1 MADAAF
7 DVAILGG
14 GTGGYVAAIRGAQL
28 GLNVALIEREK
39 VGGTCLHRGCIPT
52 KALLE
57 SAEVLDLTRRGAEF
71 GIHSGAAPTFDF
83 GFIQTRKQKV
93 VDQLHMGVE
102 GLLKQNKVTVINGSG
117 TFLSSSSIGVTP
129 ATGAVTTVTSRN
141 TVIATGSVPKSLPG
155 ITIDGRQV
163 ISSDEALLLE
173 RPPASLIVVGA
184 GAVGVEFASL
194 FNDLGT
200 QVTVVEALPNLVPL
214 EDRDVGVELERRFTA
229 RGIRVFKGARMQLD
243 SLKRSDA
250 GVSIDVEVDGK
261 RATLTAEKLLMAVGR
276 GALTEGL
283 GLERLKIEMERGY
296 VKVDDQMR
304 TGEPNVYAIGDV
316 NGGMLLA
323 HVAAAEGEHAMEI
336 IAGHAVHPLD
346 YNRIPRCT
354 YTRPQ
359 IASLGLSEA
368 QAKEQGYNVKTGRF
382 PFAANGRALIY
393 GEPNGFCKIVAD
405 ADTGELLGVFIIG
418 HNATELIA
426 EAALGRFLEA
436 TSLEV
441 GLSVHAHPTL
451 SEVVMEAALDAER
464 RAIHFFRRS

>member
-1 MADAAF
+1 MADAPF
-7 DVAILGG
+7 DVAILGA

-57 SAEVLDLTRRGAEF
+57 SAEVLDLTRRSAEF
-71 GIHSGAAPTFDF
+71 GVSSGGQPTFDF
-83 GFIQTRKQKV
+83 SFMQSRKQKV
-93 VDQLHMGVE
+93 VDQLHQGVE
-102 GLLKQNKVTVINGSG
+102 GLLKQNKVTMFRGDGKFVSP
-117 TFLSSSSIGVTP
+117 TTLEVTP
-129 ATGAVTTVTSRN
+129 AGGPAVTVTAHT
-141 TVIATGSVPKSLPG
+141 TVIATGSAPKSLPG
-155 ITIDGRQV
+155 IAIDGKQV
-163 ISSDEALLLE
+163 ISSDEALLLDK
-173 RPPASLIVVGA
+173 PPASLIVVGA

-200 QVTVVEALPNLVPL
+200 QVTVVEALPSLVPL
-214 EDRDVGVELERRFTA
+214 EDKDVGVELERRFTA
-229 RGIRVFKGARMQLD
+229 RGIRVYKGARMQLD
-243 SLKRSDA
+243 SLKKTA
-250 GVSIDVEVDGK
+250 AAVSIDVEVNGK
-261 RATLTAEKLLMAVGR
+261 RETLTAEKLLMAVGR
-276 GALTEGL
+276 GAIVDGI
-283 GLERLKIEMERGY
+283 GLEKLNIELDRGY
-296 VKVDDQMR
+296 IKVNGQMR
-304 TGEPNVYAIGDV
+304 TSEPNIYAIGDV

-323 HVAAAEGEHAMEI
+323 HVAAAEGEHAVEA
-336 IAGHAVHPLD
+336 IAGKPRHPLD

-359 IASLGLSEA
+359 IASLGLSED
-368 QAKEQGYNVKTGRF
+368 QAKERGYHVKTGRF
-382 PFAANGRALIY
+382 PFAANGRALIF

-405 ADTGELLGVFIIG
+405 ADTSELLGVFIIG

-464 RAIHFFRRS
+464 RAIHFYRRP